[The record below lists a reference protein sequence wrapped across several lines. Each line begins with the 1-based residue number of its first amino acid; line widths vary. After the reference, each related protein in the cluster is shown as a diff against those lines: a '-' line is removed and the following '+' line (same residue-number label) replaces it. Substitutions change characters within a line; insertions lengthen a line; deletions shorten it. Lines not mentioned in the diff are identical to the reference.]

1 MNTFATQNQKKMQ
14 KKIDESLL
22 KDRSPRAS
30 LSAGFRLYTE
40 HFRRIFKSTWLTAL
54 IAAVVSGVASTA
66 LYIYWPGLV
75 ARVYSDLPH
84 AWMYAREYMLLLGI
98 IGILVLLAIVAI
110 TAFFGSGAASILRLQ
125 KEEKVS
131 QWRMIGRS
139 WKALCCNA
147 VLCLIAYGAIAAF
160 VFWKR
165 DMLLNPLQNIV
176 SVTATVVLLTVVGI
190 FLLPTIYITVKY
202 LMDRTTS
209 FWPLLARSYGL
220 SMRYWMRQ
228 FIVLLVCL
236 IVLGLFHLICS
247 TPEFILSEANWQA
260 RIGVVGG
267 DPLGMPSYITVLTF
281 VTCSV
286 ITFLQLYIWLP
297 MLFAFYYLYGAIDSR
312 EASRKMKFNAQ
323 PPELPL

>member
-1 MNTFATQNQKKMQ
+1 MQ

-30 LSAGFRLYTE
+30 LSAGFRFYTE

-54 IAAVVSGVASTA
+54 IAAVVAGIASA
-66 LYIYWPGLV
+66 VLYIYWPGLI

-98 IGILVLLAIVAI
+98 VALLLLLVILTTA
-110 TAFFGSGAASILRLQ
+110 AFFGSGAASILRIQ
-125 KEEKVS
+125 TQQKVS

-139 WKALCCNA
+139 IKAICCNA
-147 VLCLIAYGAIAAF
+147 LLFLLGYGVVAAF

-165 DMLLNPLQNIV
+165 DMLLNPLQNVV
-176 SVTATVVLLTVVGI
+176 SVTATIVLITLVSI
-190 FLLPTIYITVKY
+190 LLLPMIYITVKY

-209 FWPLLARSYGL
+209 FWPLLAHSYGL

-281 VTCSV
+281 VTCSI

-297 MLFAFYYLYGAIDSR
+297 LLFTFYYLYGAIDSH
-312 EASRKMKFNAQ
+312 EASRKTKFNAQ